1 MIKQLILARVQNK
14 TCLHVFSEGC
24 ARKERRLIS
33 KIAAKQRVS
42 PIGRFCAGDSAGELD
57 TRLEKGGNRPCL
69 HETAAT
75 FLIIAKHEERNP
87 NACRIARAK
96 RSNPPH
102 SFRKQRFALQI
113 DRFRPFLRYLS
124 TKIP

>member
-75 FLIIAKHEERNP
+75 FLIIAKHEDVAVSRSE
-87 NACRIARAK
+87 AAK
-96 RSNPPH
+96 SEC
-102 SFRKQRFALQI
+102 L
-113 DRFRPFLRYLS
+113 
-124 TKIP
+124 